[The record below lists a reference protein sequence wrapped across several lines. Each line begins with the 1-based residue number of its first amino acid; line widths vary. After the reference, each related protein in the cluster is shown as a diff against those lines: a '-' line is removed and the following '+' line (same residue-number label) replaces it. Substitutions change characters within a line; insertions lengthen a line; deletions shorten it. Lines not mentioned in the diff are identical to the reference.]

1 MPRFKETNMR
11 RGLHVGSCRYLR
23 WRSHALHTIMY
34 IIEYRE
40 TAKSQLSTIIICR
53 CARPL
58 KLFNK
63 LSIYLPTYLSS
74 STGFYSTVNWHQFIS
89 LLFFFLSLLI
99 HSWIIYIFIYLSL
112 SLFLYIFFCICLS
125 QISLS
130 QESHVCLYIGIA
142 PVSGCYDCWKMG
154 CTAVLSY
161 RISFFV
167 DSEIRDSIG
176 DHGRLAPNLDTKK
189 IKRTTWWICDLS
201 GSKYTFPMPRW
212 TFPFNPFNPII
223 ALSWGLPSR
232 RYRPFNPERTWLSIL
247 HMVQQSHPKP
257 AGRKECAV
265 LEKSNASNCHQ
276 FLVKR

>member
-1 MPRFKETNMR
+1 MRVLWNFLTNCP
-11 RGLHVGSCRYLR
+11 SIY
-23 WRSHALHTIMY
+23 
-34 IIEYRE
+34 
-40 TAKSQLSTIIICR
+40 QLICR
-53 CARPL
+53 LLHFIC
-58 KLFNK
+58 
-63 LSIYLPTYLSS
+63 S
-74 STGFYSTVNWHQFIS
+74 GFHSTVNWHQFIS

-99 HSWIIYIFIYLSL
+99 HSWINYTCFLSLSIFIYIDINI
-112 SLFLYIFFCICLS
+112 FLYLLVTDFIVSGVSCV
-125 QISLS
+125 SL
-130 QESHVCLYIGIA
+130 LYIYIYYWYVVCCIA
-142 PVSGCYDCWKMG
+142 PVSGCYDCWKKG
-154 CTAVLSY
+154 CTTVLSY

-167 DSEIRDSIG
+167 DSEIRDSTG

>member
-112 SLFLYIFFCICLS
+112 SFSTYFSVSACHRFHCLR
-125 QISLS
+125 SLMCVS
-130 QESHVCLYIGIA
+130 TLVSHRLVVAMIA
-142 PVSGCYDCWKMG
+142 
-154 CTAVLSY
+154 
-161 RISFFV
+161 
-167 DSEIRDSIG
+167 
-176 DHGRLAPNLDTKK
+176 
-189 IKRTTWWICDLS
+189 
-201 GSKYTFPMPRW
+201 
-212 TFPFNPFNPII
+212 
-223 ALSWGLPSR
+223 
-232 RYRPFNPERTWLSIL
+232 
-247 HMVQQSHPKP
+247 
-257 AGRKECAV
+257 
-265 LEKSNASNCHQ
+265 EKWAAQ
-276 FLVKR
+276 RF

>member
-1 MPRFKETNMR
+1 MRVLWNCLTNCPSTYQLICR
-11 RGLHVGSCRYLR
+11 RLLVF
-23 WRSHALHTIMY
+23 I
-34 IIEYRE
+34 
-40 TAKSQLSTIIICR
+40 QLSID
-53 CARPL
+53 
-58 KLFNK
+58 
-63 LSIYLPTYLSS
+63 
-74 STGFYSTVNWHQFIS
+74 IS
-89 LLFFFLSLLI
+89 LYHSCSSFFLSWFTHELSTYL
-99 HSWIIYIFIYLSL
+99 FISL